1 MFEYYTIAVI
11 AILAAISPGP
21 DFFIV
26 VKNALAHHRKSA
38 ILTSLGVSAGTL
50 VHSTYCIL
58 GLAIIISKSIL
69 LFNVI
74 KYLGASYLIYLGVKS
89 LLDKGAHANP
99 MNKQFAYTPISNKRS
114 FADGFLTNVLN
125 PKCTLFMLSVF
136 TLVVKPNTPI
146 FEQSIFA
153 LEIAGIALLWFVFL
167 SYALTHKAIKQKIA
181 NVQHIVSRVIG
192 VVLLALGISILV
204 KSH

>member
-1 MFEYYTIAVI
+1 MMEYYTIAVI

-21 DFFIV
+21 DFVVV
-26 VKNALAHHRKSA
+26 VKNALSHDRKSA
-38 ILTSLGVSAGTL
+38 LITSLGVSLGTL

-69 LFNVI
+69 LFNMI

-89 LLDKGAHANP
+89 LLSKEVSKNP
-99 MNKQFAYTPISNKRS
+99 MNAQFKHSSITNSRS
-114 FADGFLTNVLN
+114 FLDGFFTNVLN

-146 FEQSIFA
+146 GVQSIYA
-153 LEIAGIALLWFVFL
+153 LEIAVATLIWFVFL
-167 SYALTHKAIKQKIA
+167 SYALTHKAIKKKVE
-181 NVQHIVSRVIG
+181 NVQHVVSKVIG
-192 VVLLALGISILV
+192 VVLLGLGISILV
-204 KSH
+204 KR